1 MNSLDLFRAAG
12 VALHGR
18 RWQSDLARE
27 LGVAIRT
34 VQRWDAGTHPIP
46 ETIWLEVLDRLKGR
60 AAEIIEVRRAVNKL
74 SAKVNGRQPRSG

>member
-12 VALHGR
+12 VALHGQ

-34 VQRWDAGTHPIP
+34 VQRWDAGSHPIP
-46 ETIWLEVLDRLKGR
+46 DTIWLEMLDLLNGR
-60 AAEIIEVRRAVNKL
+60 AADITKL
-74 SAKVNGRQPRSG
+74 CRKIGRL